1 MIASYKNDMAK
12 GPGFGLL
19 EIKEVPF
26 NGDCVFNLARAS
38 DHSYLGT
45 DGWGTVRSDLTPLA
59 QSRQN
64 GLLLLY
70 LSPSMVA
77 RLDAQENYRIFLKPA
92 DGSGTAVSARLQM
105 ENILYAPE
113 GCTGSLT
120 EAAMPEPS
128 AQEQI
133 VPPQPEPEP
142 VQSEAAPST
151 SPIPPVDPLSMNN
164 EPASSKFPWIW
175 LVAGLLLLALV
186 CTAVWWFCLRKTP
199 AEPPIENTAAIS
211 EETSAEPDNAP
222 ASTVEEQDVSQ
233 ETPAEQK
240 NSAVADQPLQEKKEE
255 TPQAA
260 PHSINASEPSPAPVP
275 EKQENTP
282 PPSVQYRVN
291 EFLRSPERTPQK
303 AAALGNSIQAS
314 TPEEQDA
321 LYRLYYYAAEN
332 GDTSLLLPYA
342 ACHDPSKPQ
351 WGSIEKDAIYAMQIY
366 NKASGPEAEAAKEAL
381 RAWVKRDADNG

>member
-38 DHSYLGT
+38 DHAYLGT

-92 DGSGTAVSARLQM
+92 DDSGTAVSARLQM

-142 VQSEAAPST
+142 VQSEES
-151 SPIPPVDPLSMNN
+151 
-164 EPASSKFPWIW
+164 
-175 LVAGLLLLALV
+175 
-186 CTAVWWFCLRKTP
+186 
-199 AEPPIENTAAIS
+199 
-211 EETSAEPDNAP
+211 
-222 ASTVEEQDVSQ
+222 
-233 ETPAEQK
+233 
-240 NSAVADQPLQEKKEE
+240 
-255 TPQAA
+255 
-260 PHSINASEPSPAPVP
+260 
-275 EKQENTP
+275 
-282 PPSVQYRVN
+282 
-291 EFLRSPERTPQK
+291 
-303 AAALGNSIQAS
+303 
-314 TPEEQDA
+314 
-321 LYRLYYYAAEN
+321 
-332 GDTSLLLPYA
+332 
-342 ACHDPSKPQ
+342 
-351 WGSIEKDAIYAMQIY
+351 
-366 NKASGPEAEAAKEAL
+366 
-381 RAWVKRDADNG
+381 